1 MSTPVWYRLAQVDEA
16 LTRHAAHLR
25 IARASGRPYAEA
37 IHWPRVDALLELRA
51 ELTGLREAH
60 SERAPVRV
68 RSVLPAPPL
77 RCSFAHRL
85 DHIRREHLGQE
96 APRP

>member
-37 IHWPRVDALLELRA
+37 IHWPRVDALLDLRA
-51 ELTGLREAH
+51 ELQAEM
-60 SERAPVRV
+60 
-68 RSVLPAPPL
+68 
-77 RCSFAHRL
+77 
-85 DHIRREHLGQE
+85 GQE
-96 APRP
+96 AHTTPPRTPETPKVAPTPTRGLYGGSGGAQ